1 MRPFVFQLRRL
12 PLDLALLA
20 IFLALPLN
28 PEILLSAE
36 ASDRI
41 VLTGAAQMET
51 LQGTV
56 TTAGSP
62 EKRKTLITSEPDMQ
76 ATQICPRGRKFEL
89 TQVAGSVVTA
99 SGQHRNIGKPGQPCF
114 FVQSFSVKE
123 ISPGRPAIVGL
134 LKMVGDNQYAVIGN
148 GDGKEKRW
156 VLSQLAPGL
165 KDLVNEV
172 VVCDLIATSSQ
183 NGETRWVVARAF
195 KMPEP

>member
-1 MRPFVFQLRRL
+1 MFPLRQL

-28 PEILLSAE
+28 SEILLSAE
-36 ASDRI
+36 ASDKI
-41 VLTGAAQMET
+41 VLTGTSQMET

-56 TTAGSP
+56 TTTGSP
-62 EKRKTLITSEPDMQ
+62 EKRKTLITSGPDKQ
-76 ATQICPRGRKFEL
+76 ATQICARGRKFEL

-99 SGQHRNIGKPGQPCF
+99 TGQHRNIGKPSQPCF
-114 FVQSFSVKE
+114 FVHSFSVTE
-123 ISPGRPAIVGL
+123 ISPGRPAVVGL
-134 LKMVGDNQYAVIGN
+134 LKMVGDNQYAIIATGE
-148 GDGKEKRW
+148 GKEKTW
-156 VLSQLAPGL
+156 ALSQLAPGL
-165 KDLVNEV
+165 KDLVNKV